1 MFKTKLIVLTLFC
14 LLLFGGATFVSAQ
27 ELIPEPGG
35 TPTPG
40 CNSDNC
46 GDYTLDDFVKLGVNV
61 SNIILGLVGSLSLL
75 MFVYGGVSFLISAG
89 NAEAVSKARKIIVA
103 AVLGLA
109 IVFASYIIIQF
120 VLEGLGYKDL
130 SNWNRISNT

>member
-1 MFKTKLIVLTLFC
+1 MFKKKLISLTILC
-14 LLLFGGATFVSAQ
+14 LLLFGGAAFVSAQ
-27 ELIPEPGG
+27 ELIPEPSGD
-35 TPTPG
+35 PTPG
-40 CNSDNC
+40 CKSDNC
-46 GDYTLDDFVKLGVNV
+46 GDYTLNDFVKLGVNV

-75 MFVYGGVSFLISAG
+75 MFVYGGISFLISAG

-120 VLEGLGYKDL
+120 VLEGLGYKEL
-130 SNWNRISNT
+130 STWNRISNT